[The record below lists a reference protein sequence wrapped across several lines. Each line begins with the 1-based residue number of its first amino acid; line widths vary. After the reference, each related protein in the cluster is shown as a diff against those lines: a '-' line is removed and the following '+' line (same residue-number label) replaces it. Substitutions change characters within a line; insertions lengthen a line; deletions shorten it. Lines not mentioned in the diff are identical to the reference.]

1 MIAEHAM
8 VVLSCDIPSSGLYA
22 GDVGAVV
29 HVYSNGAAY
38 EVEFVD
44 GDGTSVA
51 CITLDAKDVR
61 NIDRGEL
68 LHIRRRAVGTNQ
80 SRVSSNQSRVSS
92 CGGDVEKADGPV
104 A

>member
-8 VVLSCDIPSSGLYA
+8 VVLSCDKPSSGLYA

-80 SRVSSNQSRVSS
+80 SRVSS